1 MTRLGGRVPAG
12 VVVAA
17 GYVVIAFVLT
27 IATWRAPSTT
37 YVGEGPDPVQAMWG
51 IGWVPF
57 AATHGLNPL
66 VSTAMNTP
74 AGLNLLW
81 ADTYAV
87 RWVCCSGR

>member
-1 MTRLGGRVPAG
+1 VPAG

-37 YVGEGPDPVQAMWG
+37 YVGEGPDPVRHVGNRLVRSPQRTVSM
-51 IGWVPF
+51 
-57 AATHGLNPL
+57 L

-74 AGLNLLW
+74 PG
-81 ADTYAV
+81 
-87 RWVCCSGR
+87 